1 MAYSVWCA
9 TSTARMLYGVNGS
22 PAITILVPAWC
33 ERRLIG
39 RSLAA
44 LRALRWPDLQILVAA
59 GGDDGTFAEA
69 CRHVDKRITVIEQR
83 PGQGRQ
89 RALRMLLTHARG
101 EIIYFLDGDS
111 FLTQETFEALVAPLI
126 AGTAVATTGTYRPHS
141 EEWCKPLPLYS
152 WSIEHAFSRQRK
164 PDSPGLLG
172 GNCAVL
178 RSALLAVG
186 GFAPELPSGGDL
198 DLALRLRA
206 HGFHIRFINT
216 AAMSTYPCTVPHFLR
231 RNSRWLRN
239 DWRIGLRYRD
249 RALILRTLPRLLLG
263 PVILGPLL
271 IPIKIGNFPIRQIRQ
286 VALFLLGVLLER
298 RYRDLIA
305 LHRDIGV
312 TLPKRQ
318 YILLPLLLLLD
329 LCSRICAIY
338 DLCLPSRRERW

>member
-1 MAYSVWCA
+1 
-9 TSTARMLYGVNGS
+9 
-22 PAITILVPAWC
+22 
-33 ERRLIG
+33 
-39 RSLAA
+39 
-44 LRALRWPDLQILVAA
+44 
-59 GGDDGTFAEA
+59 
-69 CRHVDKRITVIEQR
+69 
-83 PGQGRQ
+83 
-89 RALRMLLTHARG
+89 MLLTHARG
-101 EIIYFLDGDS
+101 KIIYLLDGDS
-111 FLTQETFEALVAPLI
+111 LLTQATFEALIGPLL
-126 AGTAVATTGTYRPHS
+126 AGAAAATTGTYCPYS
-141 EEWCKPLPLYS
+141 EALHEPLPLYS
-152 WSIEHAFSRQRK
+152 WSIERAFSHRRK
-164 PDSPGLLG
+164 RDSPGLLG
-172 GNCAVL
+172 GNSAVL
-178 RSALLAVG
+178 HSALVAVG
-186 GFAPELPSGGDL
+186 GFAPELSSGGDL

-216 AAMSTYPCTVPHFLR
+216 AAMSTYPRTVPHFLR

-286 VALFLLGVLLER
+286 VALFLLGVLLKR

-338 DLCLPSRRERW
+338 DLCLPSRRARW